1 MALVRG
7 GLFLLLLS
15 LAAVAESS
23 FSFNEASLE
32 SAAHFDID
40 ALRSRHVSTCNG
52 QVGDCID
59 VEEEMMMGSEG
70 ARRVL
75 ARQRYF
81 GCGSKNRTLLSIV
94 LVICILATVRLGQTM
109 SHAPNVAGPTTTAT
123 GGEGLTLT
131 PVAAVASQGV
141 LGAK

>member
-32 SAAHFDID
+32 SATRFDIG
-40 ALRSRHVSTCNG
+40 ALRSHHVSTCNG

-59 VEEEMMMGSEG
+59 LEEEMMMGSEG

-81 GCGSKNRTLLSIV
+81 GCGAKNRTLLSIV
-94 LVICILATVRLGQTM
+94 LVTCKVK
-109 SHAPNVAGPTTTAT
+109 
-123 GGEGLTLT
+123 TLCMN
-131 PVAAVASQGV
+131 
-141 LGAK
+141 

>member
-75 ARQRYF
+75 ARQRYISYGALRANNVPCTKRGRSYYNCNTRGRANPYSR
-81 GCGSKNRTLLSIV
+81 GCSRITRCARG
-94 LVICILATVRLGQTM
+94 
-109 SHAPNVAGPTTTAT
+109 
-123 GGEGLTLT
+123 
-131 PVAAVASQGV
+131 
-141 LGAK
+141 

>member
-15 LAAVAESS
+15 LATVAESS

-32 SAAHFDID
+32 SAARFDIG

-81 GCGSKNRTLLSIV
+81 GCIS
-94 LVICILATVRLGQTM
+94 ATVLLGQTV

-123 GGEGLTLT
+123 QGEGLTLT